1 MFISTLKS
9 YGHSKSSV
17 QPSWQSVDLCF
28 YTCTGPYSGTVM
40 LRNDVV
46 ELNLFYTFFKK
57 EILSGSWGNEI
68 IVNEF

>member
-1 MFISTLKS
+1 
-9 YGHSKSSV
+9 
-17 QPSWQSVDLCF
+17 
-28 YTCTGPYSGTVM
+28 M